1 MDRLIL
7 SIMKSVADDLRAE
20 LRDEVNQLSFDE
32 RIALALR
39 LGEEG
44 IERFRLANGLDRE
57 TAIRILERR
66 RQAGRTPSKCM
77 SELIG

>member
-1 MDRLIL
+1 
-7 SIMKSVADDLRAE
+7 MKSVADDLRTE
-20 LRDEVNQLSFDE
+20 LREEINRLSIDE
-32 RIALALR
+32 RIELTLR

-44 IERFRLANGLDRE
+44 LELFQQANGLDRE
-57 TAIRILERR
+57 TAIRLLQRR

>member
-1 MDRLIL
+1 MR
-7 SIMKSVADDLRAE
+7 SVADDLRDE
-20 LRDEVNQLSFDE
+20 LREEMRKLSVEE
-32 RIALALR
+32 RIQLGLR

-44 IERFRLANGLDRE
+44 LERFRQANGLDRE
-57 TAIRILERR
+57 TAIRILQRR

>member
-1 MDRLIL
+1 
-7 SIMKSVADDLRAE
+7 MKSVADDLRAE
-20 LRDEVNQLSFDE
+20 LREEVNRLSVAE

-44 IERFRLANGLDRE
+44 VERFRLANGLDRE
-57 TAIRILERR
+57 TAIRSLEKR
-66 RQAGRTPSKCM
+66 RQAGRAPSKCM

>member
-1 MDRLIL
+1 
-7 SIMKSVADDLRAE
+7 MKSVADDLRAE
-20 LRDEVNQLSFDE
+20 LREEVNRLSIDE
-32 RIALALR
+32 RIKLALR

-44 IERFRLANGLDRE
+44 VERFRLANGLDRE
-57 TAIRILERR
+57 TAIRLLERR

>member
-1 MDRLIL
+1 MR
-7 SIMKSVADDLRAE
+7 SVADDLRAE
-20 LRDEVNQLSFDE
+20 LRDEMRRLSMDE
-32 RIALALR
+32 RVALALR

-44 IERFRLANGLDRE
+44 VERFRLAHGLDRE

-66 RQAGRTPSKCM
+66 RQAGRRPSKCM

>member
-1 MDRLIL
+1 MR
-7 SIMKSVADDLRAE
+7 SVADDLRAE
-20 LRDEVNQLSFDE
+20 LREEARRLSPEE
-32 RIALALR
+32 RIALSLR

-44 IERFRLANGLDRE
+44 LERFRQANGLDRE
-57 TAIRILERR
+57 TAIRVLERR

>member
-1 MDRLIL
+1 MR
-7 SIMKSVADDLRAE
+7 SVADDLRDE
-20 LRDEVNQLSFDE
+20 LREEINRLSVAE
-32 RIALALR
+32 RLDLAFR

-44 IERFRLANGLDRE
+44 LELFRQANGLDRE
-57 TAIRILERR
+57 TAIRLLERR